1 MRARPA
7 LLAAAA
13 GILLVVSGCGEAGS
27 STGAQPE
34 TSDEATEAAP
44 DAAALPSCEPIAGDA
59 LVVLEDDKLLQ
70 TVDNIIPAVNAA
82 AAAASPG
89 LVAVLDAAS
98 ATLDTA
104 TLVDLNKAVDIDRQT
119 SSDVAAQYLQEAG
132 LDEQE
137 AVGNGTPV
145 VVGAANFSESAT
157 LAEVYAG
164 ALRAAGFEASTQTIG
179 NRETYEPALES
190 GDLTVVPEY
199 VGTLTEFLNKKIN
212 GADATPLASPDL
224 DATTEQLTLLG
235 EGLGLVFGQP
245 AAAQDQNAFAV
256 TQAFADEYE
265 VSTLSE
271 LAEACGDISLG
282 GPPECPER
290 SFCQPGLEEM
300 YGLQIGEFTSL
311 DAGGPLTK
319 SALTQGTIAL
329 GLVFSSD
336 AAFAG

>member
-13 GILLVVSGCGEAGS
+13 GILLVVSGCGEPGS

-34 TSDEATEAAP
+34 TTEEATEATP

-89 LVAVLDAAS
+89 LVAVLDAVS

-132 LDEQE
+132 LDQQE
-137 AVGNGTPV
+137 PVGNGTPV

-290 SFCQPGLEEM
+290 SFCQPGLEET